1 MLTILKRFLSLHK
14 IKVMKIFTIVVTVI
28 AIALIGYNI
37 TQINFDFPFKG
48 QSVVALITIF
58 AALCAIALLQI
69 LRLSK
74 KVDQKLKRNS

>member
-1 MLTILKRFLSLHK
+1 
-14 IKVMKIFTIVVTVI
+14 MKLFTIIVTII
-28 AIALIGYNI
+28 AIVLIGFNI
-37 TQINFDFPFKG
+37 TQINMDSPFEG

-74 KVDQKLKRNS
+74 KVDQKLKKS

>member
-1 MLTILKRFLSLHK
+1 
-14 IKVMKIFTIVVTVI
+14 MKLITIVFTVI

-37 TQINFDFPFKG
+37 TQINIDSPFEG

-58 AALCAIALLQI
+58 ASLCAIALLQI

-74 KVDQKLKRNS
+74 KVDQKLKSHK